1 MTIAANLP
9 ALAAIA
15 KDRDLLN
22 TAEYG
27 KATSRAPQTIRKNYC
42 LTGQCFGIRPVK
54 IGNRL
59 MWPVAEIAKLL
70 NGEAA

>member
-27 KATSRAPQTIRKNYC
+27 KATSRAPSNHPQELLPDWAMLRIRS
-42 LTGQCFGIRPVK
+42 VK

-59 MWPVAEIAKLL
+59 MARC
-70 NGEAA
+70 